1 MHALAWCPRIG
12 NRETLTSD
20 SQCMLLF
27 ARRLAP
33 VRRIVLRRSSL
44 FFVPSRSFLQMGCTS
59 SQPKPD
65 AAAAAEK
72 QRKRDAAN
80 AAMNAPKLNPA
91 DFMLQKLKGQTI
103 VREPGSIR
111 GQQFIIEECED
122 CSIFLM
128 DNSATVSIDDCKNC
142 NIFVGPCESS
152 VFVRTS
158 SHLKLVIAAQQLRTR
173 ECKDLDI
180 LLYVSAGQPVIEA
193 TTGVRLGCFE
203 FNYFGLAEQ
212 FAAAGLNPWYSE
224 WSNVHDFTASSGG
237 GGGAAS
243 WSFIQPPMI
252 KGTEL
257 LPLALQAEEVSGG
270 KVSVLP
276 SGFVT
281 PQTWG
286 NRPLPFASN
295 APRMLVL
302 LAEGSHAVGFE
313 MLDQTL
319 GASIAAQQVCLIRSR
334 CVALAGKPASAKAA
348 AVLVGEARKSQS
360 AFVSAVTAAPP
371 ANGPKPSVL
380 GFELALQPD
389 HSAEVIAALQTLAAK
404 TGAKSMYL
412 SGTSDAESK
421 GPLEAFF
428 ENAPIM

>member
-1 MHALAWCPRIG
+1 
-12 NRETLTSD
+12 
-20 SQCMLLF
+20 
-27 ARRLAP
+27 
-33 VRRIVLRRSSL
+33 
-44 FFVPSRSFLQMGCTS
+44 MGCTS
-59 SQPKPD
+59 SSPQPD

-122 CSIFLM
+122 CVILLM
-128 DNSATVSIDDCKNC
+128 DHSATVSIDDCKNC
-142 NIFVGPCESS
+142 SIFVGPCESS

-173 ECKDLDI
+173 ECRDLDI

-193 TTGVRLGCFE
+193 TSGVRLGCFE

-224 WSNVHDFTASSGG
+224 WSNVHDFTTSSASS
-237 GGGAAS
+237 GGAAS
-243 WSFIQPPMI
+243 WSFIQPAMI

-257 LPLALQAEEVSGG
+257 MPAALQAEEASGG
-270 KVSVLP
+270 KVSVLA

-286 NRPLPFASN
+286 NRPLPVGQS
-295 APRMLVL
+295 APRLLVL
-302 LAEGSHAVGFE
+302 LADGSHGVGFE

-319 GASIAAQQVCLIRSR
+319 GAYIAAQQVCLVRSR
-334 CVALAGKPASAKAA
+334 CVALAGKPAAAKAA
-348 AVLVGEARKSQS
+348 AVLVGEARKSQT

-371 ANGPKPSVL
+371 ASGAKPTVL
-380 GFELALQPD
+380 GFELAIHPD
-389 HSAEVIAALQTLAAK
+389 QSAEVLAALRALAAK
-404 TGAKSMYL
+404 TGPKCMYL

-421 GPLEAFF
+421 GPLDAFF

>member
-1 MHALAWCPRIG
+1 
-12 NRETLTSD
+12 
-20 SQCMLLF
+20 
-27 ARRLAP
+27 
-33 VRRIVLRRSSL
+33 
-44 FFVPSRSFLQMGCTS
+44 MGCTS

-91 DFMLQKLKGQTI
+91 DFMLQKLRGQTI

-111 GQQFIIEECED
+111 GQQFIIEDCED
-122 CSIFLM
+122 CTIFLM
-128 DNSATVSIDDCKNC
+128 DHSATVSIDDCKNC
-142 NIFVGPCESS
+142 SIFVGPCESS

-158 SHLKLVIAAQQLRTR
+158 SHLKLIIAAQQLRTR

-180 LLYVSAGQPVIEA
+180 LLYVSAGQPVIES
-193 TTGVRLGCFE
+193 TSGVRLGCFE

-224 WSNVHDFTASSGG
+224 WSNVHDFTASSS
-237 GGGAAS
+237 GGAAS

-257 LPLALQAEEVSGG
+257 VPAALHAEDASGG

-286 NRPLPFASN
+286 NRPLPFGSN

-302 LAEGSHAVGFE
+302 LADGYHAVGFE
-313 MLDQTL
+313 MIDQTL
-319 GASIAAQQVCLIRSR
+319 SAFIAAQQVCLIRSR
-334 CVALAGKPASAKAA
+334 CVALGGKAAAAKAS
-348 AVLVGEARKSQS
+348 AVLVGDARKSQS

-371 ANGPKPSVL
+371 ANAKPTVL
-380 GFELALQPD
+380 GFELAMQPE
-389 HSAEVIAALQTLAAK
+389 HSAEVVAALQTLAAK

-412 SGTSDAESK
+412 SGTSEAESK